1 LRGQPIHSTVP
12 PLSWLESWKF
22 TGKKITSRRTTI
34 MNKRASLILA
44 LGRPAIRY
52 RILSVFLA
60 LSMCLVLTAE
70 LSASEQ
76 FGKVEYLPAKVEGH
90 KHGSDPIKGH
100 VIFDKDKKTVEFQN
114 KKGQQIVSVP
124 YDKIKSMLYEKTSRP
139 RYAEA
144 IIISPLFLLSKS
156 KKHFLTFQYTDEK
169 GDGKFMML
177 HMDKSNAT
185 DIVST
190 AEADTGQKVTREEER

>member
-1 LRGQPIHSTVP
+1 M
-12 PLSWLESWKF
+12 
-22 TGKKITSRRTTI
+22 KKV
-34 MNKRASLILA
+34 ASFVLA
-44 LGRPAIRY
+44 LGRPASRY

-60 LSMCLVLTAE
+60 LLMCLALTAQ
-70 LSASEQ
+70 LYASEQ
-76 FGKVEYLPAKVEGH
+76 FGKVEYLPPKVEGH

-100 VIFDKDKKTVEFQN
+100 VIFDKDKKAVEFQN
-114 KKGQQIVSVP
+114 EKGLQIVSVP

-144 IIISPLFLLSKS
+144 ILISPFFLLSKS

-190 AEADTGQKVTREEER
+190 AEADSGQKVTREEER